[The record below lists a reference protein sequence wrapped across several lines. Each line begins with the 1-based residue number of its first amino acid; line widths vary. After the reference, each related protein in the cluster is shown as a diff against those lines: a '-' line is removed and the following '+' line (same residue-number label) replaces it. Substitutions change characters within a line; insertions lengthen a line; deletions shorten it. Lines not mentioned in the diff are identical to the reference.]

1 MTRSLSPDELI
12 ALLDGWAG
20 GGVAVRIVSPPGEL
34 VAIFEG
40 RLGTRSG
47 AKDPSAFWALEAAS
61 TPTGAEQPG
70 LYLHPG
76 LIDDACLHTG
86 DSVVEWRQAETVVNV
101 RRL

>member
-70 LYLHPG
+70 LLGVASQKTRRSAQPKTS
-76 LIDDACLHTG
+76 DPNAC
-86 DSVVEWRQAETVVNV
+86 SPAWAA
-101 RRL
+101 